1 MHTLGRGRTHVKGSR
16 VEIWSDLSGLPLA
29 AKNFVANSSRKEVQ
43 TVISDAQ
50 TQSYLYI
57 FWN

>member
-1 MHTLGRGRTHVKGSR
+1 MQTLGRGRTHVKGSR

-29 AKNFVANSSRKEVQ
+29 AKNFVANRSRKEVQ
-43 TVISDAQ
+43 GVISNAQ